1 MQQGWKSRFIFFN
14 ILISDLFLD
23 DIEID
28 LAICANNTT
37 PYAYDYENEKG
48 IIVTYLEAFL
58 LVLG

>member
-1 MQQGWKSRFIFFN
+1 MLQGSKSRFIFSN

-28 LAICANNTT
+28 LAIYANNTT
-37 PYAYDYENEKG
+37 PYAYDLENEKG
-48 IIVTYLEAFL
+48 VMSTYLQAFL

>member
-28 LAICANNTT
+28 LAIYANNTT
-37 PYAYDYENEKG
+37 PYAYDYDYEKG
-48 IIVTYLEAFL
+48 MIFTYLQAFL
-58 LVLG
+58 LALG